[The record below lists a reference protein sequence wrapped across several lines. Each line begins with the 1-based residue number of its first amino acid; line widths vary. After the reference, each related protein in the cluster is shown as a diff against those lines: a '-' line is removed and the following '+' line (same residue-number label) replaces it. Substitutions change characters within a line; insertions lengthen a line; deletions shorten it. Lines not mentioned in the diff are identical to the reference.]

1 MPSTSTALRV
11 IVASV
16 LAAALTP
23 PQPGRHALRARPQQ
37 PGRHALRAR
46 PLAAALVET
55 AGLVPDGARHVSEDL
70 VKKTHRFDVSL
81 QEPLGLTLGEAQAGK
96 DTCVYVKTV
105 DESGGAHA
113 AGCRAGD
120 RVVATSATLGDAMW
134 PKSSIAGVVSAVRSR
149 LQLGNQKVSLR
160 IERSLDDDEVALA
173 ELRSRESVKERWE
186 VELQKPLG
194 LTLKNVDGTPTVAQI
209 KKGGSAERSKGRV
222 RIGDR
227 VVGVE
232 SAFGGR
238 MYPVTTTKEVLAA
251 AALPTPSI
259 SLRLERDV
267 RVGPWSGLLRSDGDD
282 DEDAVAPRDRR
293 SSTQSQV
300 QRDIGDALN
309 VYLELRRAQLP
320 ATATASLLLDRCT
333 FLAKTYAR
341 RASSR
346 KAFRSGRGDAQDR
359 LDALLQTLEDA
370 EVELSAKFATNAV
383 SAFVSVGAPKR
394 GARLFERCA
403 RGDPGHPRPNRRL
416 LTAGVSAYARL
427 GRVDQA
433 FAAAR
438 EATTEENIDTRLG
451 NALLAAAAAAKDV
464 RRAEAVFAAMTRAPD
479 ASPAGADTGARLMPS
494 FAPQPRAPPAAPPRA
509 LADAVTYRTMI
520 DAYARA
526 KRPDDAQAVLE
537 RMRTEAGLG
546 PDRVAS
552 TALMKAHVEAGDV
565 DAAERC
571 LEELLEAADEV
582 MERTR
587 VLVARAA
594 AQSED
599 GEAPKSLLGE
609 RAAAYRR
616 ARPDATCWNTLIRGY
631 ARTLRW
637 RAAADC
643 LQRMRD
649 AGCPPDLVSYTNVAT
664 ACLRA
669 DRPKEALRRLDEL
682 ERARAA
688 AVAVTGPG
696 GRAARRLRPNVVA
709 YTIGCLAHAKTGDL
723 VGALLVLRKMRDAGV
738 APNERTCAA
747 VLECCLKAGRPSSAM
762 GLVEEMRASGVR
774 EDVVTST
781 LLLRCHL
788 AAGEPAKASRLLD
801 EMEAS
806 AVDGAVSAVDGQR
819 GKRSRRST
827 APNLVTYNAA
837 LAGFAKL
844 GAWGEALDAL
854 DRAAA
859 RFAPNRETWAALAGI
874 SQDRAKG
881 HDFLHDALRL
891 LMRRDRAVGAKAYE
905 AWLLAAARAND
916 VDRVDALA
924 RARADGRL
932 RIVVG
937 ERGARRRA
945 LDDGVR
951 LDTDGRLDEL
961 EAAVLRSR
969 RTSSSSSA
977 VPAKR

>member
-81 QEPLGLTLGEAQAGK
+81 TEPLGLTLGEAQAGK

-464 RRAEAVFAAMTRAPD
+464 RRAEAVFAAMTRAP
-479 ASPAGADTGARLMPS
+479 STEPAGADTGARLMPS

-587 VLVARAA
+587 VLVAKAA

-599 GEAPKSLLGE
+599 GEAPKALLGE

-788 AAGEPAKASRLLD
+788 AAGEPAQASRLLD

-969 RTSSSSSA
+969 RTSSA

>member
-1 MPSTSTALRV
+1 
-11 IVASV
+11 
-16 LAAALTP
+16 
-23 PQPGRHALRARPQQ
+23 
-37 PGRHALRAR
+37 
-46 PLAAALVET
+46 
-55 AGLVPDGARHVSEDL
+55 
-70 VKKTHRFDVSL
+70 
-81 QEPLGLTLGEAQAGK
+81 
-96 DTCVYVKTV
+96 
-105 DESGGAHA
+105 
-113 AGCRAGD
+113 
-120 RVVATSATLGDAMW
+120 
-134 PKSSIAGVVSAVRSR
+134 
-149 LQLGNQKVSLR
+149 
-160 IERSLDDDEVALA
+160 
-173 ELRSRESVKERWE
+173 
-186 VELQKPLG
+186 
-194 LTLKNVDGTPTVAQI
+194 
-209 KKGGSAERSKGRV
+209 
-222 RIGDR
+222 
-227 VVGVE
+227 
-232 SAFGGR
+232 
-238 MYPVTTTKEVLAA
+238 
-251 AALPTPSI
+251 
-259 SLRLERDV
+259 
-267 RVGPWSGLLRSDGDD
+267 
-282 DEDAVAPRDRR
+282 
-293 SSTQSQV
+293 
-300 QRDIGDALN
+300 
-309 VYLELRRAQLP
+309 
-320 ATATASLLLDRCT
+320 
-333 FLAKTYAR
+333 
-341 RASSR
+341 
-346 KAFRSGRGDAQDR
+346 
-359 LDALLQTLEDA
+359 
-370 EVELSAKFATNAV
+370 
-383 SAFVSVGAPKR
+383 
-394 GARLFERCA
+394 
-403 RGDPGHPRPNRRL
+403 
-416 LTAGVSAYARL
+416 
-427 GRVDQA
+427 
-433 FAAAR
+433 
-438 EATTEENIDTRLG
+438 
-451 NALLAAAAAAKDV
+451 
-464 RRAEAVFAAMTRAPD
+464 
-479 ASPAGADTGARLMPS
+479 
-494 FAPQPRAPPAAPPRA
+494 
-509 LADAVTYRTMI
+509 MI

-587 VLVARAA
+587 VLVAKAA

-599 GEAPKSLLGE
+599 GEAPKALLGE

-788 AAGEPAKASRLLD
+788 AAGEPAQASRLLD

-969 RTSSSSSA
+969 RTSSA
-977 VPAKR
+977 VPAKRDPFYLFGSPVRSSPPGPVPAVTVLEGRHRASVPRPSPQREPSKQTLARLRLRLVTSRGPPRPPPPHTRTKALASILHR